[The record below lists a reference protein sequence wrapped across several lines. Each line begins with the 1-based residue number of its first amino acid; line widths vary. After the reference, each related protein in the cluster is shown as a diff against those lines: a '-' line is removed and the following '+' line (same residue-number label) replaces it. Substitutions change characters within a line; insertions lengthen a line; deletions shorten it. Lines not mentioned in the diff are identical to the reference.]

1 LGLSMVY
8 GFAQQSGGFVSIESA
23 VDRGTTVRLYL
34 PRAEG
39 EAPRAEGETPRAEGE
54 APRARG
60 ETVLVIED
68 ALDVRELAVAML
80 EDLGYS
86 VLAAGDAEAAAKTM
100 AQRSG
105 TEHSGAARS
114 DIDLL
119 LSDVALPGGKS
130 GPDFAEEA
138 TRRWPGLRV
147 LFMSGYPAEALA
159 RQGRLAEDIP
169 LLSKPFRKVE
179 LAHRVRE
186 ELDRE

>member
-1 LGLSMVY
+1 
-8 GFAQQSGGFVSIESA
+8 
-23 VDRGTTVRLYL
+23 
-34 PRAEG
+34 
-39 EAPRAEGETPRAEGE
+39 
-54 APRARG
+54 
-60 ETVLVIED
+60 
-68 ALDVRELAVAML
+68 VRELAVAML

-86 VLAAGDAEAAAKTM
+86 VLAAGDAEAAAKIM

-105 TEHSGAARS
+105 TKRS

-159 RQGRLAEDIP
+159 HQGKLGEDIP

-179 LAHRVRE
+179 LAHWVRE